1 MKKTFKVLLVL
12 IPVVIVFTVFVSDY
26 FKEPEKEVFYKIGLS
41 GIKKQYNVGD
51 ELAFSLFVNG
61 YGSDCGSYEIQ
72 VKKDN
77 NQIDGKS
84 VDIDCTEAISKDFE
98 VINLDVITLE
108 LVLSEPGSYVATG
121 EFSNSKGERF
131 QYEKTFSVS

>member
-1 MKKTFKVLLVL
+1 MKKTLKILLVL
-12 IPVVIVFTVFVSDY
+12 IPVVIIFTIFASDY
-26 FKEPEKEVFYKIGLS
+26 FKESEKEVFYKIGLS

-51 ELAFSLFVNG
+51 ELKFSLFLNG

-72 VKKDN
+72 VKRGN

-84 VDIDCTEAISKDFE
+84 VDIDCTETISEDFE

-108 LVLSEPGSYVATG
+108 LVLSEPGSYIATG
-121 EFSNSKGERF
+121 EFSNSKGEKF

>member
-1 MKKTFKVLLVL
+1 MKKTLKILLVL
-12 IPVVIVFTVFVSDY
+12 IPVVIIFTIFASDY
-26 FKEPEKEVFYKIGLS
+26 FKESEKEVFYKIGLS

-51 ELAFSLFVNG
+51 ELKFSLFLNG

-72 VKKDN
+72 VKRGD

-84 VDIDCTEAISKDFE
+84 VDIDCTETISEDFE

-108 LVLSEPGSYVATG
+108 LVLSEPG
-121 EFSNSKGERF
+121 
-131 QYEKTFSVS
+131 